1 MSSNAESRSDESDAS
16 HAILATRHADIRR
29 LVHSAFPSPFHVRES
44 GDDLVFAIRYD
55 NPKDETP
62 CLEFTF
68 YDDLSYLNIDQLNKC
83 GPAHDLRSGT
93 FLLQKVDE
101 LVREIPECKTIYLYD
116 ASTIYRCG
124 WGINLARLEILKT
137 GESWYNQR
145 GYKQRAYEKET
156 EENVKI
162 ITMSHENVASL
173 LLETPDI
180 SKTRFPEFKA
190 KVDAKFPELK
200 GLSLNEYIQKLY
212 QPIKSYPEENRCSD
226 EQNQYTEMVT
236 FIITAFSHLIKYDST
251 LKKVVRTSSS
261 AGGAKKIRT
270 INKKIRKTIN
280 KKIRKTRKTRA
291 RRK

>member
-1 MSSNAESRSDESDAS
+1 M
-16 HAILATRHADIRR
+16 
-29 LVHSAFPSPFHVRES
+29 
-44 GDDLVFAIRYD
+44 
-55 NPKDETP
+55 
-62 CLEFTF
+62 
-68 YDDLSYLNIDQLNKC
+68 SYLNIDQLNKC

-124 WGINLARLEILKT
+124 WSINLARLEILKT

-156 EENVKI
+156 EENRKI
-162 ITMSHENVASL
+162 VTMSHEDAARL
-173 LLETPDI
+173 LLETPDV

-200 GLSLNEYIQKLY
+200 DLPLNEYIQKLY
-212 QPIKSYPEENRCSD
+212 QHIKSYPEENRCSD

-251 LKKVVRTSSS
+251 LKKVVRTSAS
-261 AGGAKKIRT
+261 AGGAKKIRKT
-270 INKKIRKTIN
+270 MKTRK
-280 KKIRKTRKTRA
+280 RKTRKTRA

>member
-44 GDDLVFAIRYD
+44 GDDLVFAIRY

-68 YDDLSYLNIDQLNKC
+68 DHELSNLNIDQLNKC

-101 LVREIPECKTIYLYD
+101 LVREIPECKNIYLYD
-116 ASTIYRCG
+116 ASRIYRCG
-124 WGINLARLEILKT
+124 WGIDLARLEILKT

-145 GYKQRAYEKET
+145 GYKQRSYEKDT

-173 LLETPDI
+173 LLETPDA
-180 SKTRFPEFKA
+180 RFADYKG
-190 KVDAKFPELK
+190 KVDAKFPEFKELP
-200 GLSLNEYIQKLY
+200 LNEYIQKLY
-212 QPIKSYPEENRCSD
+212 HHIKSYPEESKCSVS
-226 EQNQYTEMVT
+226 QNQDTEMVT
-236 FIITAFSHLIKYDST
+236 FIVKAFSHLIKYNSN
-251 LKKVVRTSSS
+251 LIKVVRTS
-261 AGGAKKIRT
+261 GG
-270 INKKIRKTIN
+270 RKTRRTM
-280 KKIRKTRKTRA
+280 KTRKRKTRA

>member
-1 MSSNAESRSDESDAS
+1 MSSNAESDEHEDDALR
-16 HAILATRHADIRR
+16 AILATRHADVRR
-29 LVHSAFPSPFHVRES
+29 LVYSTFPSPFHVREL
-44 GDDLVFAIRYD
+44 DLLVFAIRY

-124 WGINLARLEILKT
+124 WSINLARLEILKT

-156 EENVKI
+156 EENRKI
-162 ITMSHENVASL
+162 ITMSHEDAARL
-173 LLETPDI
+173 LLEQPD
-180 SKTRFPEFKA
+180 TRFADYKR
-190 KVDAKFPELK
+190 KVDEKFPELK
-200 GLSLNEYIQKLY
+200 GLPLNEYNQKLY
-212 QPIKSYPEENRCSD
+212 QHIKSYPEENRCSD

-270 INKKIRKTIN
+270 RNNKIRNIKTRRTM
-280 KKIRKTRKTRA
+280 KTRKRKTRA